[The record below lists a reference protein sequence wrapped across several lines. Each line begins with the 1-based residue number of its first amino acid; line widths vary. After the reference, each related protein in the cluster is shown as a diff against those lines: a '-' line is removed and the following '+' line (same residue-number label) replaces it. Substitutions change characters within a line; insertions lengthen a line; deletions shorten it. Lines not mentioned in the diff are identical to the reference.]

1 MKRLTLG
8 MRRGISFFLSAVLLL
23 ALVSCQGTSD
33 EHKTAAKGED
43 KSLAGKPVSGP
54 PLKLGYLICN
64 SKEETIDRFAPI
76 AAYIG
81 RALGRKV
88 LFHPMNTY
96 AVERSIDKYGIEFMK
111 TNSIVYIQLKEER
124 DVELMAGEKRG
135 PHGRLTSGTI
145 LSRKGTGIKK
155 ISDLKGKKFA
165 FGPMFAPFGY
175 LVQYDLMLKNGINP
189 EEDLAYYAI
198 PWGAFKHEK
207 AIYAVMFGGYDAGS
221 GPMLDILSMV
231 KSARIKMEDFNVL
244 GETELDPYCTFYRV
258 KEADKGDSDKI
269 LNALLSMDKDSKVLI
284 GKDIIEVVGIP
295 WGDTGLVEGEV
306 LNLFKHGKITGYEHA
321 EDSGYDNLRN
331 MMRKINMSPYDK
343 Y

>member
-1 MKRLTLG
+1 MKGL
-8 MRRGISFFLSAVLLL
+8 RRKSIVALFAALLIPMI
-23 ALVSCQGTSD
+23 SCQGSD
-33 EHKTAAKGED
+33 KKGASSQQSGVD
-43 KSLAGKPVSGP
+43 KSAVGKPISGT

-64 SKEETIDRFAPI
+64 SKEETIERFAPI

-81 RALGRKV
+81 RSLGRKI

-96 AVERSIDKYGIEFMK
+96 AVEKSVDKYGIQFMK

-124 DVELMAGEKRG
+124 DVTLMAGEKRG

-145 LSRKGTGIKK
+145 LSRKGSGIKK
-155 ISDLKGKKFA
+155 ISDMKGKKYA

-175 LVQYDLMLKNGINP
+175 LVQYDLMLKNGFDP

-207 AIYAVMFGGYDAGS
+207 AIYAVMFGGFEVGS

-231 KSARIKMEDFNVL
+231 KSSRIKMEDFNIVA
-244 GETELDPYCTFYRV
+244 ETELAPYCTFYRV
-258 KEADKGDSDKI
+258 KEANKSDADAI
-269 LNALLSMDKDSKVLI
+269 QNALLSMDKDSKVLI
-284 GKDIIEVVGIP
+284 GKDVIEIVGIP
-295 WGDTGLVEGEV
+295 WEDTGLVEGEV
-306 LNLFKHGKITGYEHA
+306 LNCLKHGKISGYETA
-321 EDSGYDNLRN
+321 KDTDYDNLRN
-331 MMRKINMSPYDK
+331 MMRNVNMSPYDK